1 MNNIN
6 EATVLNFYLDE
17 MEKDNII
24 FLHEKEEYKSQIK
37 ESIILV
43 RDEKNPNKRIQ
54 SAKILWKTLFEA
66 SMSYIDPD
74 KRGYDELFNYFDEYV
89 NFEELIFASDAFY
102 RDHTMHCLWVYFL
115 EEYLKKHEEF
125 DFILESMNSGYNS
138 RTKILSQIEELN
150 LQDKLSELYKI
161 ISDSVKDY
169 NNGESIRC
177 VSALT
182 HDLGYPIKKISKINK
197 SISKILPYFSI
208 NNFSE
213 FNFEYSNIQDNYIQ
227 DFLENLSTYL
237 EASPYTEL
245 SGDYSFLAEAVYSDK
260 EGNFS
265 GFNVDK
271 IKTFNEEQLNKLTSV
286 FSMKYHLVKD
296 MSMHLRY
303 SSDFET
309 FQHGIMS
316 AFLLM
321 KLLRAFENVN
331 VRYSTYDD
339 LKNASFSG
347 TYGKKSILT
356 AISDH
361 TSNGYKI
368 NSIRNDSAFLALVDE
383 LEEFSR
389 ISRANQN
396 RQFVSEFCKSNIY
409 IEDGYLNVDF
419 IFDNSSIEG
428 LDPEVSFKGKCN
440 RFLILFDI
448 PDLEENLK
456 IKLRCIGKL
465 PYNDKVYMLEIRRNF
480 ANITIDDKEQ
490 NIPEYLSSRQFY
502 TKDEYMRK

>member
-1 MNNIN
+1 MSNIN
-6 EATVLNFYLDE
+6 ETTVLNFYLEE

-24 FLHEKEEYKSQIK
+24 FLQGKEEYKSQIK
-37 ESIILV
+37 ESIILI

-54 SAKILWKTLFEA
+54 SAKNLWKNLFEA

-74 KRGYDELFNYFDEYV
+74 KRGYDGLFKYFDEYV

-115 EEYLKKHEEF
+115 GEYLKKHEEF
-125 DFILESMNSGYNS
+125 DFILESMNSGYKS
-138 RTKILSQIEELN
+138 RKTMLSQIEELN
-150 LQDKLSELYKI
+150 LQEKLSEFYKI
-161 ISDSVKDY
+161 LNDSVKT
-169 NNGESIRC
+169 NNNSESIRC

-182 HDLGYPIKKISKINK
+182 HDLGYPLKKISKINK

-208 NNFSE
+208 NNFNE

-227 DFLENLSTYL
+227 DFLENLSTYFM
-237 EASPYTEL
+237 ASSQLVVSE
-245 SGDYSFLAEAVYSDK
+245 DDAFLAEAIYGDK
-260 EGNFS
+260 EGNLL

-271 IKTFNEEQLNKLTSV
+271 IKTFNEEQLNALTNV

-296 MSMHLRY
+296 MSKHLRY

-321 KLLRAFENVN
+321 KLVRAFENVN
-331 VRYSTYDD
+331 TRYSTYDD
-339 LKNASFSG
+339 LKNVSFSG
-347 TYGKKSILT
+347 AYGKKFILT

-368 NSIRNDSAFLALVDE
+368 NSIRDDSAFLALVDE

-389 ISRANQN
+389 VSRANQN

-448 PDLEENLK
+448 PNLEENLK

-465 PYNDKVYMLEIRRNF
+465 PYNNKVYMLEIRRNF